1 MAVKFDPPI
10 IKGQVSNS
18 NVLTE
23 CLLMKNNAFKI
34 PIMPKYIMHATI
46 GGRRFLIM
54 EYLDTSLEDALNK
67 NPGMFPNLAL
77 QMFNA
82 IKCFHENGY
91 VHRDLKPE
99 NMRLKDGRLYL
110 IDFGCFLAADRIR
123 TLYQEN

>member
-1 MAVKFDPPI
+1 VAVKFDPPFV
-10 IKGQVSNS
+10 KGEAPKS

-46 GGRRFLIM
+46 GGRRFLVM
-54 EYLDTSLEDALNK
+54 EYLDTSIEDALNK

-82 IKCFHENGY
+82 IKCFH
-91 VHRDLKPE
+91 
-99 NMRLKDGRLYL
+99 
-110 IDFGCFLAADRIR
+110 
-123 TLYQEN
+123 